1 MIYIRRILNDLEIS
15 EVASLLPEVDFQ
27 DGVNTL
33 ELAPD
38 ATLNKTHEMKW
49 CLNHAASC
57 PNAKRIGDIVF
68 QAIDRDAGFMENT
81 CAQSSAFPIISRTE
95 KGMYYR
101 PHNDQAENGNYST
114 TVFLNPDTDY
124 SGGSLRLMENG
135 SITEHKLPVGWA
147 ITYDTGIAHE
157 VSTVTGGHRD
167 VAVFWTHSIYSDPR
181 FRDIYGL
188 IMQLTNRMEIPE
200 FHPQSL
206 EEYLADPSYIA
217 STLLTEFKRK
227 FPPDRH

>member
-1 MIYIRRILNDLEIS
+1 MIYIRRILDDLEIS
-15 EVASLLPEVDFQ
+15 EVASLLLEVDFR

-33 ELAPD
+33 ALSNQND
-38 ATLNKTHEMKW
+38 LSKTHEMKW
-49 CLNHAASC
+49 CLNHDATC

-81 CAQSSAFPIISRTE
+81 CANSSGFPIISRTE

-101 PHNDQAENGNYST
+101 PHNDQAENGDYST

-124 SGGSLRLMENG
+124 SGGGLRLMENG
-135 SITEHKLPVGWA
+135 SITEHKLPAGWA

-157 VSTVTGGHRD
+157 VSTVTEGHRD

-181 FRDIYGL
+181 FRDIYGRIL
-188 IMQLTNRMEIPE
+188 KLANRMETPKVY
-200 FHPQSL
+200 PQSL
-206 EEYLADPSYIA
+206 EEYLDDPSYTTA
-217 STLLTEFKRK
+217 TLLTEFKRK